1 MVEVWKEIENHKGYM
16 VSTKGN
22 VKSLSFNRTGKEK
35 VFKQYHDAL
44 TVNAKPLA
52 AIDGN
57 TFEINEEYYK
67 KACKRIKMEMAQFT
81 LF

>member
-1 MVEVWKEIENHKGYM
+1 MVEVWKEIENHKGQ
-16 VSTKGN
+16 
-22 VKSLSFNRTGKEK
+22 
-35 VFKQYHDAL
+35 FKQYHDAL

-57 TFEINEEYYK
+57 TFELNKEYYD
-67 KACKRIKMEMAQFT
+67 KACKRIKLEQAQPT